1 MAGRHEMVKARETF
15 SKSTMTTAATASAA
29 GMLMGLGAPIA
40 FASPTDDV
48 EPQKAAAVALETP
61 AVEANEVTSIEL
73 NSVSGGEWEME
84 QVVIEAEAPVVEQ
97 VVEQPAP
104 TQAETTTQEAAPAP
118 QAQAEPAQ
126 AEPAQEAAT
135 VQQVA
140 APAPEPAAAPAPAYS
155 GSSSSVVNTALAYAG
170 APYRWGGTTPAG
182 WDCIGF
188 VRYVYAQ
195 HGVSIGGYTTSVLSV
210 GRQVPYSQ
218 AQPGDIL
225 YWPGHVGISI
235 GGGQHIG
242 AWNASMGTRVGSDS
256 YIGTPTV
263 IRVFG

>member
-97 VVEQPAP
+97 PAP
-104 TQAETTTQEAAPAP
+104 TQAETTTQEAAPAQ

-126 AEPAQEAAT
+126 AAAT

-242 AWNASMGTRVGSDS
+242 AWNPSMGTRVGPDS

>member
-1 MAGRHEMVKARETF
+1 MAGRHEMVKTRATF

-29 GMLMGLGAPIA
+29 GMLMGIGAPIA
-40 FASPTDDV
+40 FASPNDESV

-61 AVEANEVTSIEL
+61 AVEANEVASIEL
-73 NSVSGGEWEME
+73 ASVSGGEWEME
-84 QVVIEAEAPVVEQ
+84 QVVIDAEAPVVEE
-97 VVEQPAP
+97 VA
-104 TQAETTTQEAAPAP
+104 QEEA
-118 QAQAEPAQ
+118 PAQ
-126 AEPAQEAAT
+126 AEAAT
-135 VQQVA
+135 AQAAAPEQQAQAQQAA
-140 APAPEPAAAPAPAYS
+140 APAQAAPARAAAPAQQAAPAPAVNS
-155 GSSSSVVNTALAYAG
+155 GSSSSVVGTALAYAG

-195 HGVSIGGYTTSVLSV
+195 HGVHIGGYTTSVLSV

-218 AQPGDIL
+218 VQPGDIL
-225 YWPGHVGISI
+225 YWPGHVGISV

-242 AWNASMGTRVGSDS
+242 AWNASMGTRVGPDS
-256 YIGTPTV
+256 YVGTPTV